1 MVTGVIWLLLTI
13 SHAKN
18 DEDLRDSEERE
29 AIFRK
34 ELGIFRG
41 QSTSM
46 EWLYRA
52 TYRHPVLMRL
62 PGVILIAAASVILL
76 VEKLR

>member
-1 MVTGVIWLLLTI
+1 MVGGVYWLLLAI

-29 AIFRK
+29 AFLKK

-41 QSTSM
+41 QSTSI
-46 EWLYRA
+46 ERLYRA
-52 TYRHPVLMRL
+52 TYRHPVLTRL
-62 PGVILIAAASVILL
+62 PGVILIAASLVILL